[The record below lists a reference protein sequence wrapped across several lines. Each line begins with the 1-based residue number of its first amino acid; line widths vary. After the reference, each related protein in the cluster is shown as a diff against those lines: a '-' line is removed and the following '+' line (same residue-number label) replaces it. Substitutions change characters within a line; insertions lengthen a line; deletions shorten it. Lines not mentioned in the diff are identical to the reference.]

1 MHIGNDIRTSSGKEA
16 MAKVTVILNVG
27 QTPWSRSLCQ
37 KFWYPYMVL
46 SQGIHMLTMKALPIV
61 VHDCRQG

>member
-1 MHIGNDIRTSSGKEA
+1 MHIGNEIRTSSGKEA

-37 KFWYPYMVL
+37 KFW